1 MPTDP
6 RLTTR
11 FSLAKPAQTH
21 RRPATCNEVDCKYL
35 RDGWQMRIMVD
46 TPMGERQMAL
56 VLQSGRKFTSF
67 QESASTLLLTFEAGQ
82 QCYRAHTVDLDRP
95 ALYLARQ
102 GAGPVQR
109 IARPEDWVGEFSSHL
124 DKIREQ

>member
-1 MPTDP
+1 MDP

-11 FSLAKPAQTH
+11 FGVAKPAGTH
-21 RRPATCNEVDCKYL
+21 RRPARCDEVDCKYL
-35 RDGWQMRIMVD
+35 RDGWQMRIMEG
-46 TPMGERQMAL
+46 TPLGDRQVAL
-56 VLQSGRKFTSF
+56 IKQSGRRYTTSPGRG
-67 QESASTLLLTFEAGQ
+67 SALYTFEAGQ
-82 QCYRAHTVDLDRP
+82 QCFRAHTVDIGKP

-124 DKIREQ
+124 DHIREQ